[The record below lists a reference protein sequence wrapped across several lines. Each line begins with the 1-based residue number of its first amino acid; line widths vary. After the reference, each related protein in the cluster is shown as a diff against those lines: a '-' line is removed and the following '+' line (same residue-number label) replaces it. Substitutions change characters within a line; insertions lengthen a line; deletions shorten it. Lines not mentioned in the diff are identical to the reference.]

1 MTPQGDDAP
10 KKPTTETAVD
20 RKIDA
25 AVRDVLDKVKQVE
38 DARDAATRKS
48 IAAKV
53 QRGGFGGV
61 TDYMDR
67 FPLAFSTLGVAF
79 MAAGLMYLDGQKLY
93 IAELI
98 GVAFIPPL
106 RSSIVSLVGGLAK
119 AKKES
124 Q

>member
-1 MTPQGDDAP
+1 MTDEP
-10 KKPTTETAVD
+10 KKPLSATDVD
-20 RKIDA
+20 RKVDDA
-25 AVRDVLDKVKQVE
+25 VKAVLKQVKEVE

-67 FPLAFSTLGVAF
+67 YPLAFSTLGVAF
-79 MAAGLMYLDGQKLY
+79 MAAGLMYLEGQKLY

-106 RSSIVSLVGGLAK
+106 RSSIVSLVGGLGL
-119 AKKES
+119 KKGS